1 LSASLK
7 SHKSRDSSK
16 SAGKKSD
23 LNASSSL
30 PPLNLSAEF
39 SKSLLQKSPQKKDKS
54 QKIELP
60 KAADNLNLTLDK
72 FVTKEMLEV

>member
-1 LSASLK
+1 MSPNKLEELSASLK

-39 SKSLLQKSPQKKDKS
+39 SKSLLQKSP
-54 QKIELP
+54 
-60 KAADNLNLTLDK
+60 
-72 FVTKEMLEV
+72 